1 MHMNIRFRRG
11 LLPTLVAAGLF
22 AAFLLRPG
30 AQSDGN
36 PAGGG
41 AIAEVGMGESTAAEP
56 DPSPANAGP
65 YALAAPRNN
74 NSTAAS
80 AQIASALEH
89 PAPGTP
95 VREALAA
102 LDARARAGDALAAC
116 RLISELSLCKAVRDW
131 SPAAEQA
138 AINRLALLLKDGD
151 DVADS
156 ARQLQ
161 AIIDINNE
169 AKRNCEGIDD
179 ADLRALPEYAFAGA
193 RSGHP
198 PSMAYFA
205 AGHVGGEQLVAD
217 PGLYNAYRQ
226 HAWPMFQR
234 ALEAGYPPA
243 VATWSWALNA
253 NGFAYF
259 AGVIQEPWRK
269 PGVARLLNERLQ
281 IEQGVIPQSPPRAD
295 IDPADLLEADA
306 LFMRHF
312 QNSPW
317 LTRKP
322 YEPPPPRAVHV
333 PKHELKLDHCEPP
346 VQSL

>member
-1 MHMNIRFRRG
+1 MRPNVWRYRR
-11 LLPTLVAAGLF
+11 LLPALIAAALLG
-22 AAFLLRPG
+22 AFLLGTSNPPVVSSAG
-30 AQSDGN
+30 DEAPTNAADGKA
-36 PAGGG
+36 P
-41 AIAEVGMGESTAAEP
+41 EAEP
-56 DPSPANAGP
+56 SASAALSGP
-65 YALAAPRNN
+65 YTLTAPAD
-74 NSTAAS
+74 SGPAPTAPM
-80 AQIASALEH
+80 ASALEH

-95 VREALAA
+95 AREALAA

-131 SPAAEQA
+131 SPAAEQV

-161 AIIDINNE
+161 AIIDVNNE
-169 AKRNCEGIDD
+169 AKRRCEGIDD

-198 PSMAYFA
+198 PSLAYFA

-217 PGLYNAYRQ
+217 PALYNAYRQ

-234 ALEAGYPPA
+234 ALEAGYQPA
-243 VATWSWALNA
+243 VATWNWALNS

-259 AGVIQEPWRK
+259 AGVIPEPWRK

-295 IDPADLLEADA
+295 VDPADLLEADA

-317 LTRKP
+317 LTRKL

-333 PKHELKLDHCEPP
+333 PKHELKLDHCEPRAQIP
-346 VQSL
+346 